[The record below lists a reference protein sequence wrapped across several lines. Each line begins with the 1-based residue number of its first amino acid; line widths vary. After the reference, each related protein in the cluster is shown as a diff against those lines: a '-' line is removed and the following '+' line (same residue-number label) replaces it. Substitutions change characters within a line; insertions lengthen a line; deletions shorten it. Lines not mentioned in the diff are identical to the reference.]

1 MHTISDKGK
10 TEGIAE
16 FKFATAHRQARL
28 KLLLWTYSVWH
39 CTGFCCFLM
48 IVKEGG
54 GNEEEKAADCFLRR
68 LYKFPRAEIHTS
80 LTLFILCGFLSG
92 D

>member
-54 GNEEEKAADCFLRR
+54 GNEEEKAADF
-68 LYKFPRAEIHTS
+68 FFTTAI
-80 LTLFILCGFLSG
+80 
-92 D
+92 